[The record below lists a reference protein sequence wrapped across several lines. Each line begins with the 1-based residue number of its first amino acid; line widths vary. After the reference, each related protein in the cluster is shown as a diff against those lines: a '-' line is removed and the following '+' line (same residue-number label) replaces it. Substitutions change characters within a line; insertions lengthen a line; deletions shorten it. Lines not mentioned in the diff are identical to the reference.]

1 MELRV
6 MVEPQQGATYEQQLR
21 VALHAEALGFGAFFR
36 SDHFKRIG
44 PGDPGP
50 GPTDSWVTLGALARE
65 TSTIR
70 LGTMLS
76 SATFRLPG
84 VLAVQVAQVDQMS
97 AGRVELGLGSGWF
110 EDEHT
115 AYGIPFPDVSERA
128 GRWEEQ
134 LAVLSGVL
142 SCPPG
147 GQFSYS
153 GRYYQLEGC
162 PGLPRAVQQPRPPM
176 VIGGMGQRRT
186 PRLAA
191 TYADEF
197 NIPFNTVE
205 NASAQYERVREACR
219 SRGRDESS
227 MIFSV
232 ALTLAVGRSDA
243 EARDK
248 AASIGEDIDALRS
261 GGGLVGTPSE
271 VLDRIHAFKEVGA
284 SRVYVQLKDFDDLA
298 SMDLIAEQVLPTV

>member
-1 MELRV
+1 

-21 VALHAEALGFGAFFR
+21 VARHAEALGFGAFFR

-84 VLAVQVAQVDQMS
+84 VLAVQVAQVDEMS
-97 AGRVELGLGSGWF
+97 GGRVELGLGSGWF
-110 EDEHT
+110 EEEHV
-115 AYGIPFPDVSERA
+115 AYGIPFPGVSERA

-134 LAVLSGVL
+134 LAIVSGL
-142 SCPPG
+142 LG
-147 GQFSYS
+147 GGEGGVFSYS
-153 GRYYQLEGC
+153 GTYYQLDGC
-162 PGLPRAVQQPRPPM
+162 PTLPRPVQQPRPPL

-197 NIPFNTVE
+197 NVPFNTVE
-205 NASAQYERVREACR
+205 NASAQYERVRQACR
-219 SRGRDESS
+219 DRGRDESS
-227 MIFSV
+227 MVFSV
-232 ALTLAVGRSDA
+232 ALTLAIGRSEA
-243 EARDK
+243 EAKSK
-248 AASIGEDIDALRS
+248 AQAIGQDLGALRS
-261 GGGLVGTPSE
+261 GGGLVGTHVE
-271 VLDRIHAFKEVGA
+271 VLDRIHAFEEAGA
-284 SRVYVQLKDFDDLA
+284 SRVYVQLNDFDDLG
-298 SMDLIAEQVLPTV
+298 SMDLIAEEVMPAL